1 MPRLDLHSRHGKKTY
16 FQLLSVL
23 TFRQLRTLGKAFTST
38 QELRQCARSYNSY
51 SSVASMSVSS
61 FFAKLTC

>member
-51 SSVASMSVSS
+51 SSVHPVW
-61 FFAKLTC
+61 